1 MMIKIVRMM
10 MTVFPEIIV
19 TIMMMRWRGKR
30 MVKMIKIVMMT
41 VFPKIILAMM
51 MMRRRRKKVI
61 MMIKIVMMMMAVFP
75 EIIVA
80 YNVLTPL
87 PEISHQSRSLYF
99 KILRILYFI
108 LRSSHQ
114 KVLMRRNKISTLS
127 ENHHHQHFLQERE
140 VLHLL

>member
-1 MMIKIVRMM
+1 MMFKMLMM
-10 MTVFPEIIV
+10 MAVFPEM
-19 TIMMMRWRGKR
+19 IMA
-30 MVKMIKIVMMT
+30 I
-41 VFPKIILAMM
+41 MM
-51 MMRRRRKKVI
+51 MMRRRKRVI

-108 LRSSHQ
+108 LRSSHK

>member
-1 MMIKIVRMM
+1 
-10 MTVFPEIIV
+10 
-19 TIMMMRWRGKR
+19 

-61 MMIKIVMMMMAVFP
+61 MMIKIRMMMLTVFPEIIVAIIMMMRRRRRKSMMFKMLMKMAMFP

-87 PEISHQSRSLYF
+87 PEISHQSSSLYF
-99 KILRILYFI
+99 KILSILYLIFSSSQQRVLN
-108 LRSSHQ
+108 LRNIHNFDIIGQSSS
-114 KVLMRRNKISTLS
+114 KSPPGM
-127 ENHHHQHFLQERE
+127 
-140 VLHLL
+140 

>member
-1 MMIKIVRMM
+1 MMFKMLMM
-10 MTVFPEIIV
+10 MAVFPEIIV
-19 TIMMMRWRGKR
+19 SIMMMIRRRKR
-30 MVKMIKIVMMT
+30 MVKMIKIVMLT
-41 VFPKIILAMM
+41 VYPKIILAMM

-99 KILRILYFI
+99 KILRSLYFI

-140 VLHLL
+140 VLHVL